1 MAARSS
7 PGARRSRP
15 YRIAKA
21 AVVGLGATFWVLWGL
36 ATVLLIDGHPF
47 SAVPGCS
54 SMDEAGLFWE
64 CAQGKAE
71 ALGATGVNAIM
82 ALTIA
87 MPVFAIAAYFD
98 AFFLQI
104 ALPGILFNLLGLP
117 AAMFL
122 LVRGALNAME
132 YLRYR

>member
-7 PGARRSRP
+7 PGARRSRL

-21 AVVGLGATFWVLWGL
+21 AVVGFGATFWVLWGL
-36 ATVLLIDGHPF
+36 ATILLIDGHPF
-47 SAVPGCS
+47 NAAPGCTA
-54 SMDEAGLFWE
+54 MDEAGVFWE

-71 ALGATGVNAIM
+71 ALGAAAANTVM

-87 MPVFAIAAYFD
+87 MPVLAIAAYFD

-104 ALPGILFNLLGLP
+104 ALPGILLNLLGLP

-122 LVRGALNAME
+122 LVRGTLNMME